1 MTAGGW
7 QLRGG
12 VSEAETVFPHAE
24 LKAEGVSVGDSE
36 RSPESFMGIL
46 RKLSAFARSRSGNVA
61 TVFCILLAPLT
72 VLAGGAVD
80 FNQAMN
86 ARARLS
92 EALDAAGLAVATRPE
107 LSPAEAEQVALD
119 FIRANYP
126 ARDVGEVQNLS
137 VSLDNVTGMVRISG
151 QSEVQTAL
159 LGLIGMDT
167 ITVGWETEVQ
177 QARQN
182 LELVMVLDNTGSMSG
197 QKLASLRS
205 AALTLTDAL
214 HSNAAE
220 PDRLRIGLV
229 PFAATVNVGTSNARA
244 WWLDPDGRSPVHGE
258 WMGSGRHP
266 SNWDLFDE
274 MSNTSWG
281 GCVEARPIPYDI
293 DDTAPDSGNP
303 ASLFVPY
310 LAPDEPDIG
319 GYRNSYLS
327 DDRGLTGVIARLTGL
342 RKYDGGRPSG
352 GSPNASCT
360 SRPITP
366 LTSSRRT
373 IDTAL
378 NAMQASGNTNVATGV
393 SWGVRVLSPQEPF
406 TEGRAYGD
414 RHTIKAMVILTDG
427 ENVMSGGN
435 GALMSEYGAY
445 GYASDG
451 RLGVRSASGTVLSRA
466 VDDRTAEACRVA
478 QENGIRV
485 YTITFQVRDSRT
497 RDLMRNCAS
506 SPALYFDSPDNETLQ
521 DVFELIAGDLTNL
534 RIAR

>member
-1 MTAGGW
+1 
-7 QLRGG
+7 
-12 VSEAETVFPHAE
+12 
-24 LKAEGVSVGDSE
+24 
-36 RSPESFMGIL
+36 MGIF
-46 RKLSAFARSRSGNVA
+46 RKLSTFARSRSGNVA

-107 LSPAEAEQVALD
+107 LSAEEAEQVALD

-126 ARDVGEVQNLS
+126 ARDVGDVRNVS
-137 VSLDNVTGMVRISG
+137 VSLDNVTGTVRISG
-151 QSEVQTAL
+151 ESEVQTAL
-159 LGLIGMDT
+159 LGLIGMDA
-167 ITVGWETEVQ
+167 ITVDWETEVQ

-197 QKLASLRS
+197 QKLTSLRN

-214 HSNAAE
+214 HSNAPE

-229 PFAATVNVGTSNARA
+229 PFAATVNVGTSHARA

-258 WMGSGRHP
+258 WFGSGSRPTH
-266 SNWDLFDE
+266 WELFDA
-274 MSNTSWG
+274 MSNVSWG
-281 GCVEARPIPYDI
+281 GCVEARPIPYDV
-293 DDTAPDSGNP
+293 DDTEPDNSNP
-303 ASLFVPY
+303 ATLFVPY
-310 LAPDEPDIG
+310 LAPDEPDTG
-319 GYRNSYLS
+319 GFRNNYLP
-327 DDRGLTGVIARLTGL
+327 DDDGTRTLAQRMRGLA
-342 RKYDGGRPSG
+342 KYDGGRPSG
-352 GSPNASCT
+352 GDPNASCT

-366 LTSSRRT
+366 LTTSRRT

-378 NAMQASGNTNVATGV
+378 NAMQARGNTNVAMGIG
-393 SWGVRVLSPQEPF
+393 WGVRVLSPQAPF

-414 RHTIKAMVILTDG
+414 RDTIKAMIILTDG

-435 GALMSEYGAY
+435 RELMSEYAAY
-445 GYASDG
+445 GHAVND

-478 QENGIRV
+478 RENGIRV

-497 RDLMRNCAS
+497 RELMRGCAS
-506 SPALYFDSPDNETLQ
+506 NPTLYFDSPDNETLQ

-534 RIAR
+534 RISR

>member
-1 MTAGGW
+1 
-7 QLRGG
+7 
-12 VSEAETVFPHAE
+12 
-24 LKAEGVSVGDSE
+24 
-36 RSPESFMGIL
+36 MGIL
-46 RKLSAFARSRSGNVA
+46 RKLSAFVRSRSGNVA
-61 TVFCILLAPLT
+61 TAFCILLAPLT

-107 LSPAEAEQVALD
+107 LSAAEAERVALD

-126 ARDVGEVQNLS
+126 VRDVGEVQNLS
-137 VSLDNVTGMVRISG
+137 VSLDNVTGTVRISG
-151 QSEVQTAL
+151 ESEIETAL
-159 LGLIGMDT
+159 LGLIGMNT
-167 ITVGWETEVQ
+167 ITVGWETEIQ

-214 HSNAAE
+214 HASAVE

-229 PFAATVNVGTSNARA
+229 PFAATVNVGTVNARA

-258 WMGSGRHP
+258 WMGPDPHP
-266 SNWDLFDE
+266 SHWELFDE
-274 MSNTSWG
+274 MRNTSWG
-281 GCVEARPIPYDI
+281 GCVEARPIPFDV
-293 DDTAPDSGNP
+293 DDTEPNSADP
-303 ASLFVPY
+303 ATLFVPY

-319 GYRNSYLS
+319 GYRNDYLS
-327 DDRGLTGVIARLTGL
+327 DDRGLTGVIERLRGL
-342 RKYDGGRPSG
+342 LKYEGGRPSD
-352 GSPNASCT
+352 GSPNRSCT

-378 NAMQASGNTNVATGV
+378 NAMQANGNTNVAMGIG
-393 SWGVRVLSPQEPF
+393 WGVRVLSPQAPF

-414 RHTIKAMVILTDG
+414 RDTIKAMIILTDG

-435 GALMSEYGAY
+435 GAMMSEYAAY
-445 GYASDG
+445 GYAADG

-466 VDDRTAEACRVA
+466 VDERTAEACRVA
-478 QENGIRV
+478 RESGIRV
-485 YTITFQVRDSRT
+485 YAITFQVRDNRT
-497 RDLMRNCAS
+497 RDLMRGCAS
-506 SPALYFDSPDNETLQ
+506 NPALYFDSPDNETLQ